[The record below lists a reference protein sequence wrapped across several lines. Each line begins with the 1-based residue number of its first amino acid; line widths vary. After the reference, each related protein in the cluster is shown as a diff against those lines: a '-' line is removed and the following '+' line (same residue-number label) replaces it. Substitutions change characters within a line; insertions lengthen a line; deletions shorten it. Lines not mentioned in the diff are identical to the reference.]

1 MSILVF
7 FFLVCMLKFV
17 LEYDCFPFVKVIFSP
32 SKTTNAKTDC
42 NSYNLRNTEK
52 RVDHVND
59 GGTKL
64 KEI

>member
-1 MSILVF
+1 
-7 FFLVCMLKFV
+7 MLKFV